1 MHYKVVTTNGFAL
14 NQDKILQ
21 IYFCVKHQAK
31 NDFLKYVE
39 SIVDLAVDGMP
50 SQNPQAP

>member
-1 MHYKVVTTNGFAL
+1 MTNGFAL
-14 NQDKILQ
+14 NHDKSLQ

-39 SIVDLAVDGMP
+39 STVGIRTGQP
-50 SQNPQAP
+50 SINI